1 MVNRVLMVLVT
12 ALASM
17 LVVFPASAQSSK
29 AHASIPVDLDARLKS
44 VQGDPRQ
51 LEVAYKAGASVA
63 NFCANCHGAG
73 GNSLAPDIPNLA
85 GQNASYLIE
94 QLRQF
99 SDGRRRNEFME
110 RMIKALSPDEKV
122 GIVVFYASQ
131 EVTHKPAS
139 DVKLAAKGHEYFSK
153 ICFRCHGVEGR
164 GGEKTAR
171 IAGQQANYLA
181 LTLKRYRDGSIS
193 RASPLMAANT
203 KNMTDDDIAAVV
215 AFVSSMK

>member
-1 MVNRVLMVLVT
+1 MVNRVLVVLVA
-12 ALASM
+12 ALVSM

-29 AHASIPVDLDARLKS
+29 ARASAAVDLGARLKV
-44 VQGDPRQ
+44 VQEDPSQR
-51 LEVAYKAGASVA
+51 EIAYKAGASVA

-85 GQNASYLIE
+85 GQNPTYLIE

-122 GIVVFYASQ
+122 GIVVFYAGQ
-131 EVTHKPAS
+131 EVTHKGAS
-139 DVKLAAKGHEYFSK
+139 DVKLAAKGEEYYRK
-153 ICFRCHGVEGR
+153 ICVRCHGVEGR
-164 GGEKTAR
+164 GGEKIAR
-171 IAGQQANYLA
+171 IAGQQANYLTV
-181 LTLKRYRDGSIS
+181 TLKRYRDGSTL

-215 AFVSSMK
+215 SFVSSMK